1 MRAYYEKR
9 APEYDD
15 WWLGTGQFAAR
26 ERPGWDADVEAL
38 GAVLRGLAPVR
49 TLDLACGTGFL
60 TRWLPGYVVGVDQS
74 PAMLELAR
82 ARRPDAAFVQ
92 GDALAPRPGFERIFS
107 AHFYGHLDEE
117 QRAQLKALPCDELV
131 VVDSALRPE
140 GVAED
145 WQERVLDDGSRH
157 SVYKRWFTAEGLA
170 QELGGGVGPA
180 RRAVVRG
187 RQKFEPALLNDAPLR
202 ALAEREVGRERRRR
216 RSRRSSAARP
226 ARGRA

>member
-15 WWLGTGQFAAR
+15 WWLGTGQFAQR

-38 GAVLRGLAPVR
+38 CAVLRGLAPVR
-49 TLDLACGTGFL
+49 TLDLACGTGLL

-74 PAMLELAR
+74 AAMLELAR

-92 GDALAPRPGFERIFS
+92 GDALAPRAGFERIFS
-107 AHFYGHLDEE
+107 AHFYGHLDEA
-117 QRAQLKALPCDELV
+117 QRAQFLALPCDELV

-170 QELGGGVGPA
+170 EELGGGTVLHAGPWFV
-180 RRAVVRG
+180 AVRSS
-187 RQKFEPALLNDAPLR
+187 
-202 ALAEREVGRERRRR
+202 
-216 RSRRSSAARP
+216 SRRS
-226 ARGRA
+226 